1 MRVLTIL
8 AIALC
13 AVACRDKPTPE
24 AASVFQMGERAQV
37 GPLIY
42 TVFDT
47 HTAVSLG
54 SPASPR
60 IPTNRFL
67 LIKLSVVNSGGA
79 ASSIPTL
86 TLVDDQGESYQEA
99 ASGEG
104 VADWMGFVRKVNPAE
119 STQGV
124 VLFDVPQK
132 RFRLRIADESDEK
145 FAFVSIPLTLGEAPT
160 VVPAGTAPGEK

>member
-13 AVACRDKPTPE
+13 AGACRDKPAPE
-24 AASVFQMGERAQV
+24 VASVFQMGERAQA

-42 TVFDT
+42 TVVDT

-54 SPASPR
+54 SAANPR
-60 IPTNRFL
+60 IPLNRFL
-67 LIKLSVVNSGGA
+67 LVRLSVVNSGGA

-86 TLVDDQGESYQEA
+86 TLVDDQGQSYQEA

-104 VADWMGFVRKVNPAE
+104 VPDWMGFVRKVSPAE

-124 VLFDVPQK
+124 ILFDVPQK
-132 RFRLRIADESDEK
+132 RFRLRVSDESDAK
-145 FAFVSIPLTLGEAPT
+145 FAFVAIPLTLGEAPT
-160 VVPAGTAPGEK
+160 VVPSGSAPAEK